1 MAGKR
6 GTLRPGAPARMH
18 WPREAA
24 GRPGERPLGSRA
36 CLSLVPVQAVAAG
49 ADLAD
54 IERARNVAV
63 GTRRYDGSRVE
74 SLWCMCCGD
83 RGICPPG
90 RASANPRYRGAFTP
104 SAWLTSYRLTG
115 DNHLDRCEI
124 EDGYGGKSCRV
135 GAGQQAG
142 RDWPR
147 LPA

>member
-1 MAGKR
+1 APDPPTAGKR

-63 GTRRYDGSRVE
+63 GTRRYDGSRGCTR
-74 SLWCMCCGD
+74 SRFRLRNCL
-83 RGICPPG
+83 PG
-90 RASANPRYRGAFTP
+90 
-104 SAWLTSYRLTG
+104 
-115 DNHLDRCEI
+115 E
-124 EDGYGGKSCRV
+124 CRV
-135 GAGQQAG
+135 LGYFPPA
-142 RDWPR
+142 DR
-147 LPA
+147 LRS